1 MRPRG
6 ASLPALLGGL
16 LALGAGTLP
25 HRSSPP
31 PAHPALTAAAASA
44 AASPRRPARQGLARD
59 STALTPREMAF
70 LDTLEERSFRYFW
83 DLSDPETGLT
93 PDRAPT
99 PSFVS
104 VGAMGFA
111 LTAYPIGAERGYVT
125 RAEAAERR
133 PGLEPRERLPPVR
146 LEGIQRGPAPP
157 CAGAGHTPAW
167 RRARDL
173 GRLGPG
179 LSLGNLPRL
188 RASGLRAALRPP
200 VPARLDRLS

>member
-44 AASPRRPARQGLARD
+44 AASPRGPARPTRQGLARD

-70 LDTLEERSFRYFW
+70 LDALEERSFRYFW

-93 PDRAPT
+93 PDRAPAH
-99 PSFVS
+99 SFVS

-111 LTAYPIGAERGYVT
+111 LTAYPIGAERGWVT
-125 RAEAAERR
+125 RAQAAERCDR
-133 PGLEPRERLPPVR
+133 TLRFMWR
-146 LEGIQRGPAPP
+146 APQ
-157 CAGAGHTPAW
+157 
-167 RRARDL
+167 DS
-173 GRLGPG
+173 LGPRTTG
-179 LSLGNLPRL
+179 YRGFFYHFLDPVTGYRFEKVELST
-188 RASGLRAALRPP
+188 
-200 VPARLDRLS
+200 